1 VPNADVDDS
10 PPTFGPLRKKDTND
24 PRGQRRTSRFAA
36 ARQNQEAQMGRS
48 ALAGPEAER
57 IDLRGPHRPALPS
70 LALAA
75 LGVVYGDIGTSPLYT
90 LSTVFGPG
98 SGLPL
103 NVFNIVGIVS
113 LIFWSLM
120 VVVSL
125 KYVGLILRANNHGE
139 GGIMALLALA
149 SSSVAT
155 KPRLRHA
162 LLVVGVMGAALFFG
176 DSVITPAISVLSA
189 VEGLEV
195 AAPVLKTWVIPV
207 TLGALI
213 GLFLMQKHGTSGIG
227 AVFGPVMV
235 LWFIVIGVAGLVN
248 IVAMPAILLAVDP
261 LQGLGFCLHHRWIAF
276 VALGAVVLSLTGAE
290 ALYADMGHFGKR
302 PIRVT
307 WFGMVFPALALNYL
321 GQGALLLAHPGA
333 LQNPFY
339 RLFPQ
344 WAIFPMIVLAT
355 IATVIASQAV
365 ISGTYSMTKQAMQL
379 CFLPRINIVHT
390 SEREIG
396 QIYVPG
402 INWTLLAA
410 VVAAVLGFGSS
421 TALGAAYGV
430 AVTGTMLITT
440 FLTFFVVRYAWHYN
454 WALCV
459 FATAFFFMI
468 DATFFSANLLKI
480 VEGGWFPLVIA
491 AVMFTIMATWGRGWE
506 MMLAEAR
513 VRAGTTPLELYLT
526 SLLARSPVRVGGT
539 AIFLTP
545 NPDAVPHA
553 LVNNLLHNR
562 VLHERVV
569 FLTVVTQEVPWVPDS
584 ERVTMQPLCPGCFRA
599 TVTYGFKDEVD
610 LPQAL
615 GASKIAGLTFEP
627 SETSWFLSRAAVV
640 PKSGRGMALWR
651 ERLFAAMLHNV
662 GNIAAF
668 FKLPANRVIEVGA
681 QVEI

>member
-1 VPNADVDDS
+1 MEHSASAASDADR
-10 PPTFGPLRKKDTND
+10 PGMP
-24 PRGQRRTSRFAA
+24 
-36 ARQNQEAQMGRS
+36 
-48 ALAGPEAER
+48 
-57 IDLRGPHRPALPS
+57 GPHKPALPA

-90 LSTVFGPG
+90 LSTVFDPVN
-98 SGLPL
+98 GLAL
-103 NVFNIVGIVS
+103 NAFNLVGIVS

-125 KYVGLILRANNHGE
+125 KYVALILRANNHGE

-149 SSSVAT
+149 ASSVASR
-155 KPRLRHA
+155 PRLRRA
-162 LLVVGVMGAALFFG
+162 LLVVGVMGASLFFG

-195 AAPVLKTWVIPV
+195 VAPVLKTYVIPV
-207 TLGALI
+207 TLAALI
-213 GLFLMQKHGTSGIG
+213 ALFILQKHGTSGIG

-235 LWFIVIGVAGLVN
+235 SWFVVIGIAGAVN
-248 IVAMPAILLAVDP
+248 IARMPAILFALDP
-261 LQGLGFCLHHRWIAF
+261 LRGLAFCLHHRWLAF

-307 WFGMVFPALALNYL
+307 WFGVVFPSLALNYL

-344 WAIFPMIVLAT
+344 WAIPPMIALAT
-355 IATVIASQAV
+355 IATVVASQAV

-379 CFLPRINIVHT
+379 GFLPRMNIVYT
-390 SEREIG
+390 SGQEMG

-421 TALGAAYGV
+421 TALGSAYGI

-440 FLTFFVVRYAWHYN
+440 FLTFFVVRYAWHYD
-454 WALCV
+454 WLLCV
-459 FATAFFFMI
+459 LATAFFFAI
-468 DATFFSANLLKI
+468 DAMFFSANLLKI
-480 VEGGWFPLVIA
+480 VEGGWFPLAIGTV
-491 AVMFTIMATWGRGWE
+491 VFTIMATWGRGWE
-506 MMLAEAR
+506 MLLAEAR
-513 VRAGTTPLELYLT
+513 VRAGTTPLKPYLNA
-526 SLLARSPVRVGGT
+526 LLARSPARVSGT

-545 NPDAVPHA
+545 TPEAVPHA
-553 LVNNLLHNR
+553 LVNNLMHNR
-562 VLHERVV
+562 VLHERVMFV
-569 FLTVVTQEVPWVPDS
+569 TVITAQVPWVPDS
-584 ERVTMQPLCPGCFRA
+584 ERVRVQLLCPGCHQV
-599 TVTYGFKDEVD
+599 TITYGFKDEVD
-610 LPQAL
+610 LPKAL
-615 GASKIAGLTFEP
+615 SESNAAGLAFVP
-627 SETSWFLSRAAVV
+627 AETSWFLSRASVV
-640 PKSGRGMALWR
+640 PTPGHGMALWR
-651 ERLFAAMLHNV
+651 ERLFAVMLHNV
-662 GNIAAF
+662 GNIASF

-681 QVEI
+681 RVEI

>member
-1 VPNADVDDS
+1 
-10 PPTFGPLRKKDTND
+10 
-24 PRGQRRTSRFAA
+24 
-36 ARQNQEAQMGRS
+36 MGHPAS
-48 ALAGPEAER
+48 GAPEADR
-57 IDLRGPHRPALPS
+57 VGAPGPHRPALPA

-90 LSTVFGPG
+90 LSTVFD
-98 SGLPL
+98 SANGLPL
-103 NVFNIVGIVS
+103 NAFNIVGIVS

-125 KYVGLILRANNHGE
+125 KYVVLILRANNHGE

-149 SSSVAT
+149 ASSVAT
-155 KPRLRHA
+155 RQRLRRT

-195 AAPVLKTWVIPV
+195 MAPALKPFVIPV
-207 TLGALI
+207 TLAALI
-213 GLFLMQKHGTSGIG
+213 ALFVMQKRGTSGIG

-235 LWFIVIGVAGLVN
+235 LWFVVIGIAGLVN
-248 IVAMPAILLAVDP
+248 VAAAPEILVSLNP
-261 LQGLGFCLHHRWIAF
+261 LQGLGFCLHHRSLAF

-307 WFGMVFPALALNYL
+307 WFGIVFPALALNYL
-321 GQGALLLAHPGA
+321 GQGALLLVNPGA

-344 WAIFPMIVLAT
+344 WAILPMIVLAT

-379 CFLPRINIVHT
+379 CFLPRMNIVHT
-390 SEREIG
+390 SEQEIG

-402 INWTLLAA
+402 INWALLAA
-410 VVAAVLGFGSS
+410 VVAAVIGFGSS
-421 TALGAAYGV
+421 TALGSAYGI

-454 WALCV
+454 WLLCV
-459 FATAFFFMI
+459 FATAFFFAI
-468 DATFFSANLLKI
+468 DALFFSANLLKI
-480 VEGGWFPLVIA
+480 VEGGWFPLVIG

-506 MMLAEAR
+506 IMLAEAR
-513 VRAGTTPLELYLT
+513 VRAGKTPLMPYLT
-526 SLLARSPVRVGGT
+526 ALLERPPVRVGGT

-569 FLTVVTQEVPWVPDS
+569 FLTVVTREVPWVPGS
-584 ERVTMQPLCPGCFRA
+584 ERLTVRPLCPGCYQV

-615 GASKIAGLTFEP
+615 GAGKTAGLTFEP

-640 PKSGRGMALWR
+640 PKRGRGMALWR
-651 ERLFAAMLHNV
+651 ERLFAVMLHNV

-681 QVEI
+681 RVEI

>member
-1 VPNADVDDS
+1 M
-10 PPTFGPLRKKDTND
+10 
-24 PRGQRRTSRFAA
+24 
-36 ARQNQEAQMGRS
+36 QEADMGHS
-48 ALAGPEAER
+48 ASASPEADHVGEP
-57 IDLRGPHRPALPS
+57 GPHGPALPA

-75 LGVVYGDIGTSPLYT
+75 LGIVYGDIGTSPLYT
-90 LSTVFGPG
+90 MATVFEP
-98 SGLPL
+98 SNGLPL
-103 NVFNIVGIVS
+103 NAFNLVGIVS

-125 KYVGLILRANNHGE
+125 KYVALILRANNHGE

-155 KPRLRHA
+155 RPGLRRA
-162 LLVVGVMGAALFFG
+162 LLIVGVMGASLFMG

-195 AAPVLKTWVIPV
+195 AEPALKTFVIPV
-207 TLGALI
+207 TLAALI
-213 GLFLMQKHGTSGIG
+213 VLFIMQKHGTSGIG

-235 LWFIVIGVAGLVN
+235 LWFVVIGVAGIAN
-248 IVAMPAILLAVDP
+248 IAAAPAILYALDP
-261 LQGLGFCLHHRWIAF
+261 LRGLAFCVHHRWLAF

-307 WFGMVFPALALNYL
+307 WFGIVFPALALNYF

-339 RLFPQ
+339 LLFPP
-344 WAIFPMIVLAT
+344 WAIVPMIVLAT
-355 IATVIASQAV
+355 VATIIASQAV

-379 CFLPRINIVHT
+379 GFLPRMNVVHT
-390 SEREIG
+390 SAEEIG

-402 INWTLLAA
+402 INWILLIA
-410 VVAAVLGFGSS
+410 VVAAVIGFGSS
-421 TALGAAYGV
+421 TALGSAYGI

-454 WALCV
+454 WLLCV
-459 FATAFFFMI
+459 FATSFFFVI
-468 DATFFSANLLKI
+468 DALFFSANLLKI
-480 VEGGWFPLVIA
+480 VEGGWFPLAIG

-513 VRAGTTPLELYLT
+513 ARAGKTPLEPYLKT
-526 SLLARSPVRVGGT
+526 LLESSPVRVGGT

-545 NPDAVPHA
+545 TPDAVPHA

-569 FLTVVTQEVPWVPDS
+569 FLTVTTKEVPRVPES
-584 ERVTMQPLCPGCFRA
+584 ERASVRLMCPGCYQLKI
-599 TVTYGFKDEVD
+599 VYGFKDEVD

-615 GASKIAGLTFEP
+615 LACKAAGLAFEP
-627 SETSWFLSRAAVV
+627 SETSWFLSRANVV
-640 PKSGRGMALWR
+640 PTKGQGMALWR
-651 ERLFAAMLHNV
+651 ERLFAVMLHNV

-681 QVEI
+681 RVEL